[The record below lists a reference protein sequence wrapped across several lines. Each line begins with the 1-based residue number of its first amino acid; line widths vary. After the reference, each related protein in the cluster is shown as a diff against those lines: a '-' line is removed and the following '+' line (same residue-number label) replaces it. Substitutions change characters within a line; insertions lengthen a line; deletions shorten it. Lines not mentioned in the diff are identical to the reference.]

1 MWTIKTN
8 CIPIRPQSILV
19 SWEKG
24 LALGSLEPMR
34 EDSDSVWKG
43 PGVNSFGLQGGQA
56 ETQRSR
62 RRGSYVRER
71 QEPLMSGSHQWCP
84 CWQSLLFFCSFECG
98 ASLSWINSACIRPGN
113 RKCVLHV
120 QGLFTCKEMESQM
133 LNFFGLCLVKLVMDG
148 YSLMKM
154 MWRGECKMRI
164 QTLQSCFLSPVGWLL
179 GQVSSSCLCWL
190 VPFSQVEAETDRSP
204 GFLALTLEVSLM
216 PYHPYISKYQPSLQ

>member
-1 MWTIKTN
+1 MDDKN
-8 CIPIRPQSILV
+8 KLYSNQAPIHSSVLR
-19 SWEKG
+19 KG

-34 EDSDSVWKG
+34 EDSDSVWKR
-43 PGVNSFGLQGGQA
+43 PGVNRFGLQGGQG

-62 RRGSYVRER
+62 RSGSYVRER

-84 CWQSLLFFCSFECG
+84 RWQSLLFFCSFECG
-98 ASLSWINSACIRPGN
+98 ASLSWINSACIRLGN

-154 MWRGECKMRI
+154 TWRGECKMRI
-164 QTLQSCFLSPVGWLL
+164 QTLQSCFSSPVGWLL
-179 GQVSSSCLCWL
+179 GQVSSSRLCWL
-190 VPFSQVEAETDRSP
+190 SPFSQVEAETDRSP